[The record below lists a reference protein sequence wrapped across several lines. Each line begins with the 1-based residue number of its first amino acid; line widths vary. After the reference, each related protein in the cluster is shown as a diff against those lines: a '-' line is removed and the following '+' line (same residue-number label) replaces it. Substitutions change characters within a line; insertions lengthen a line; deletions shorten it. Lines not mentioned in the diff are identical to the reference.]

1 MGYIDFI
8 GKVHGSTK
16 RDYVGRV
23 TADDKAE
30 CAIIAKQFGYDFFD
44 GDRKYGYGGY
54 HYDGRWRKVAKE
66 LADYYQLKPG
76 QRVLDVG
83 CGKAHLLYELM
94 QIVPGVEVVG
104 VDLSEYAITHTMKEI
119 EPYLIQ
125 GTAQDLPFEDNSFDL
140 VISLNALHN
149 LKIFDLKK
157 AVTDIQR
164 ISKGNSYIVV
174 ESYRNDREEVNM
186 LYWQLTCASYYAVDE
201 WEWLYQ
207 QWGYT
212 GDYGFI
218 FFE

>member
-1 MGYIDFI
+1 
-8 GKVHGSTK
+8 
-16 RDYVGRV
+16 
-23 TADDKAE
+23 
-30 CAIIAKQFGYDFFD
+30 
-44 GDRKYGYGGY
+44 
-54 HYDGRWRKVAKE
+54 
-66 LADYYQLKPG
+66 
-76 QRVLDVG
+76 
-83 CGKAHLLYELM
+83 M